1 MSLTDRLAALTPEQR
16 VLFEKLRDKQRQAT
30 RTLQPPPVRRVSGPT
45 GEGDWPLS
53 LDQERY
59 WFMEQLYPEGAGLNI
74 TAATRMRGAVSPEGL
89 AAALSEIARRHAAW
103 RTVFPAVDGKPVQRV
118 LPVSARGRQRL
129 PVIDLSAL
137 PAARREPEALRLVD
151 EDSATPF
158 DLEAGPLVRSTLV
171 RLHAG
176 NAGNA
181 GDAGGD
187 HVCILTIHH
196 MVTDWISFQI
206 AWGELAVLYAAFA
219 AGSRPALPAPPVHYA
234 DFAVWQRTWLQGE
247 VLDGLTSWWREQ
259 LAGFPVTLELPTDRP
274 RPAAPRMRGGAL
286 PVVLS
291 AALTA
296 GLRRLAQREGATQFM
311 VVLAA
316 TAALLS
322 RDSGQ
327 ERLILG
333 ANNANRNRPEIETVL
348 GCFLTQVPFAIDLEG
363 DPTFRELLAR
373 VRQSALG
380 AYSHQDLPFG
390 LLVQALGLER
400 DPSRQPLIQTLV
412 QVLGGQAAAEA
423 ALGGGGVGDA
433 TFEAVSSYD
442 GRARYDLLLTLFDN
456 ASGLAGSLEYDLD
469 LFDTATTLRRIER
482 FLLQLAAAVADPDV
496 RLSALP
502 VLPEAARHQV
512 EIEWND
518 SARPAA
524 ESAWTAPRRFAD
536 QAARTPDALA
546 VDSAAGT
553 LSYRQLDGRSDA
565 LARRL
570 RPWGSAP
577 NRASRSCSTARST
590 CRSPSSACGRQVPPM
605 CRSIR
610 TRRPP
615 AWRPCWRTP
624 SRRWWSIAASLCR
637 RD

>member
-1 MSLTDRLAALTPEQR
+1 
-16 VLFEKLRDKQRQAT
+16 
-30 RTLQPPPVRRVSGPT
+30 
-45 GEGDWPLS
+45 
-53 LDQERY
+53 
-59 WFMEQLYPEGAGLNI
+59 
-74 TAATRMRGAVSPEGL
+74 
-89 AAALSEIARRHAAW
+89 
-103 RTVFPAVDGKPVQRV
+103 
-118 LPVSARGRQRL
+118 
-129 PVIDLSAL
+129 
-137 PAARREPEALRLVD
+137 
-151 EDSATPF
+151 
-158 DLEAGPLVRSTLV
+158 
-171 RLHAG
+171 
-176 NAGNA
+176 
-181 GDAGGD
+181 
-187 HVCILTIHH
+187 
-196 MVTDWISFQI
+196 
-206 AWGELAVLYAAFA
+206 
-219 AGSRPALPAPPVHYA
+219 
-234 DFAVWQRTWLQGE
+234 
-247 VLDGLTSWWREQ
+247 
-259 LAGFPVTLELPTDRP
+259 
-274 RPAAPRMRGGAL
+274 

-570 RPWGSAP
+570 RALGIGAESRVALLLDRTLDVPVAIFGVWKAGAAYVPLDPDAPPARLAALLEDAEPALVVHRGQPLPAGLRSLDLAALADPEPLETTELPEVRSGDLAYLIYTSGTTGQPKAVMIEHGNLAVTLTSYIRRCGLEPGDRIPHLSRYTFDASFLDIAAPLVMGGSVEILSRDELLDP
-577 NRASRSCSTARST
+577 DRLLRTLSRSAAFFIVPSLMRRILTGAREMGPGAFAGL
-590 CRSPSSACGRQVPPM
+590 RA
-605 CRSIR
+605 I
-610 TRRPP
+610 
-615 AWRPCWRTP
+615 
-624 SRRWWSIAASLCR
+624 
-637 RD
+637 